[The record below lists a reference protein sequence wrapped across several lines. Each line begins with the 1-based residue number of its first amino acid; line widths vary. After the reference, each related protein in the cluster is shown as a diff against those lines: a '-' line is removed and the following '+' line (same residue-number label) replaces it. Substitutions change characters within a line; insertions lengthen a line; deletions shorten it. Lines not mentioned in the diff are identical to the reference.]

1 MLSEVKQSIK
11 KREDPEKR
19 GTRMGS
25 EANWNKERKRKGS
38 LQEKG
43 VITEVKELCKFLYLF
58 LVSFVKIKQSLKD

>member
-1 MLSEVKQSIK
+1 
-11 KREDPEKR
+11 
-19 GTRMGS
+19 MGS